1 MRSSPTFA
9 SGAQVRAAC
18 RSGQW
23 DRPTHGMADGYV
35 QANLVMLP
43 AGDADDFQAF
53 CEANPIPCPL
63 LERTESGNFEP
74 AAFAPGADL
83 RTDAPRYRIYR
94 QGVQDPGE
102 PTDVL
107 AQVQDDMV
115 GFLLGCSFTFEAAM
129 ARAGFELRHQTQD
142 VNVPM
147 YRTSLACR
155 PAGDFAG
162 PMVVSMRP
170 VQADR
175 VPEVCEIT
183 ARYPGVHGAPV
194 HAGDPLTIGI
204 QDIDRPD
211 WGEPVE
217 IRPGE
222 VPVFWGCGVTPQAV
236 AQASRP
242 TLMITHAPGHMFV
255 TDRLDS
261 ELEQPDAA
269 SDSS

>member
-1 MRSSPTFA
+1 
-9 SGAQVRAAC
+9 
-18 RSGQW
+18 
-23 DRPTHGMADGYV
+23 MADGYV

-43 AGDADDFQAF
+43 ADAADDFQAF

-63 LERTESGNFEP
+63 LERTQRPASFEP
-74 AAFAPGADL
+74 THFAPGADL
-83 RTDAPRYRIYR
+83 RTDAPRYRVYR
-94 QGVQDPGE
+94 EGVQDPGE

-107 AQVQDDMV
+107 EQVRDDMV
-115 GFLLGCSFTFEAAM
+115 GFLLGCSFTFEGAM

-147 YRTSLACR
+147 YRTSHGLPSR
-155 PAGDFAG
+155 PARLPDPWSSACA
-162 PMVVSMRP
+162 PCM
-170 VQADR
+170 ADR

-183 ARYPGVHGAPV
+183 ARYPSVHGAPV

-204 QDIDRPD
+204 RDINRPD

-236 AQASRP
+236 AQSSRP

-261 ELEQPDAA
+261 ELEQAPAA
-269 SDSS
+269 TR